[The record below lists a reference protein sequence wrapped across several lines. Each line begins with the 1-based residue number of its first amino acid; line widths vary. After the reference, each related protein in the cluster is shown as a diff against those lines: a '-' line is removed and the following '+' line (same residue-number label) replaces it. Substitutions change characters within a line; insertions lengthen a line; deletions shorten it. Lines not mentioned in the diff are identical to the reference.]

1 MSGFIPTTQ
10 VKLLERKEGT
20 DSFGDPVDEY
30 ARGKKSIP
38 AHIAEN
44 KAKVPDP
51 STGTLIIVTNYTALL
66 PGSLLKVERGTR
78 IVDLKTETTYVIER
92 VRRRSTFIGFSPIRA
107 ELQLV
112 E

>member
-10 VKLLERKEGT
+10 VALLEKAEET
-20 DSFGDPVDEY
+20 DEYGDPVDVY
-30 ARGKKSIP
+30 RRGKKAVP

-44 KAKVPDP
+44 KAQVPDP
-51 STGTLIIVTNYTALL
+51 STGTLIIVTNHTGLV
-66 PGSLLKVERGTR
+66 PGHLKVDRGQR
-78 IVDLKTETTYVIER
+78 IVDLKTDTTYVIER
-92 VRRRSTFIGFSPIRA
+92 VRRRNTFIGNSPLRL

>member
-10 VKLLERKEGT
+10 VMLLERSEGT
-20 DSFGDPVDEY
+20 DEYGDPVDEY
-30 ARGKKSIP
+30 RRGKKAVP

-44 KAKVPDP
+44 KAEVPDP
-51 STGTLIIVTNYTALL
+51 STGTLTIVTNHTALL
-66 PGSLLKVERGTR
+66 PGHLQVTRGQR
-78 IVDLKTETTYVIER
+78 LVDLKTDITYVVER
-92 VRRRSTFIGFSPIRA
+92 IRRRNTFVGQSPVRA